1 MHELSVCQAI
11 IGEVQTLAAARGAEI
26 VSDIHLRIGPLSGV
40 ESPLLRNAFPFASAG
55 TVAANAEL
63 HISDMPVRVRC
74 RLCAVESET
83 PPNRLLCGS
92 CSSWQTELLSGD
104 ELLLERVEMRCVEK
118 EVGTDV

>member
-11 IGEVQTLAAARGAEI
+11 IGEVQALAAARGAVF
-26 VSDIHLRIGPLSGV
+26 VSDIHLRVGPLSGV

-74 RLCAVESET
+74 RHCAVESET
-83 PPNRLLCGS
+83 PPNRLLCSS

-104 ELLLERVEMRCVEK
+104 ELLLERVEMRCTGE

>member
-11 IGEVQTLAAARGAEI
+11 IGEVQALAAARGAEI
-26 VSDIHLRIGPLSGV
+26 VSDIHLRVGPLSGV

-74 RLCAVESET
+74 RLCAEESET

-104 ELLLERVEMRCVEK
+104 ELLLERVEMRCTAE